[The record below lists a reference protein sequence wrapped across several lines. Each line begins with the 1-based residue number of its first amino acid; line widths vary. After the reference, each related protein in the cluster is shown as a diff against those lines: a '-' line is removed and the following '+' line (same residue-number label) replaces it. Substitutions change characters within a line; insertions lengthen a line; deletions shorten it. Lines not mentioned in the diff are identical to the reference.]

1 MTIELLT
8 PNLLTNELL
17 TTLLY
22 FFNKWTFGNEL
33 FTTELLI
40 TELFLIHFFYFSN
53 QEVHFPGVHIE
64 LNLNLNNIT
73 TQMNC
78 PKVQLSNQLSKSS
91 VVNRS
96 VKSSFVKKVTCQVF
110 ICQGLSFQE
119 FKCLLVNEANIA
131 THFDEMKMTSF
142 RVNSFCCALPEA
154 ISSS

>member
-1 MTIELLT
+1 MKSW
-8 PNLLTNELL
+8 
-17 TTLLY
+17 
-22 FFNKWTFGNEL
+22 KWAFYNWPFYNWT
-33 FTTELLI
+33 
-40 TELFLIHFFYFSN
+40 FLIHFFFASAIKKFSSL
-53 QEVHFPGVHIE
+53 EGVHIE
-64 LNLNLNNIT
+64 LNLYLNNIT
-73 TQMNC
+73 TQMSC

-110 ICQGLSFQE
+110 IFQGLSFQE